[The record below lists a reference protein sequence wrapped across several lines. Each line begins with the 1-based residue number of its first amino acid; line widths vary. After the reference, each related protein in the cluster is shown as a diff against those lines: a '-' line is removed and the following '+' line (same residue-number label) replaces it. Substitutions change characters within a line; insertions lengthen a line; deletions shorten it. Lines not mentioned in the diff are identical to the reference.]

1 MILNHNIWYIDQ
13 GAHTRSSWKLLLSFF
28 MIFCKNKNK
37 TETENGETECGTK
50 LKKNLSV
57 CVCVCVCVH
66 VTLTGWER
74 DTVTRY
80 TNTSSQKSKWEDW
93 NNENKTSFF
102 SSTGVREIFFRV
114 WVLPSRPRCKTTQRR
129 RQRSF
134 FRVFLVSFSS
144 STRHSRLIY
153 IQIQKQS
160 HFDTF
165 FAKKMMTT
173 CFFLQNSHNNGE
185 PARRETGESTAA
197 EFQISR
203 QFFFSPEKSNE
214 RGRATER
221 IFCALKN
228 KKWTWPKL
236 NSPEKQ
242 KLNECLCEA
251 FDVLKM
257 ICHQVKSGYPKKTL
271 SPGNQNLT
279 NQPLRKLPNS
289 E

>member
-50 LKKNLSV
+50 LKKNLS
-57 CVCVCVCVH
+57 VCVCVCVH

-134 FRVFLVSFSS
+134 FRVFFSFFFIINSPF
-144 STRHSRLIY
+144 TTYLHPNTKAVTLRH
-153 IQIQKQS
+153 
-160 HFDTF
+160 F

-203 QFFFSPEKSNE
+203 QFFFLQKKATNE
-214 RGRATER
+214 VE
-221 IFCALKN
+221 
-228 KKWTWPKL
+228 
-236 NSPEKQ
+236 Q
-242 KLNECLCEA
+242 LNES
-251 FDVLKM
+251 FVLWK
-257 ICHQVKSGYPKKTL
+257 IKNEPDR
-271 SPGNQNLT
+271 NLT
-279 NQPLRKLPNS
+279 PQKS
-289 E
+289 KS